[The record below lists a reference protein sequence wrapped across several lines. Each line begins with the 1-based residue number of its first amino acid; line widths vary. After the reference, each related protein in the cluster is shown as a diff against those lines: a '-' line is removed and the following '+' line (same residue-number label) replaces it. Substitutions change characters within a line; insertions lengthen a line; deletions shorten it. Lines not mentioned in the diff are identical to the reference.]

1 MEPPGGSDKGTLT
14 GRSLSKCFQ
23 RHPRERAPSQ
33 SCRNDLVHL
42 VDQYTLKRKGVY
54 QAIMGLLFSRSVMPN
69 PLQPRGL
76 QPTRLFCPWDFLGK
90 NTGVGCHFLTQ
101 GLNPHLLLQQVDSL
115 PLSHVGSPTGHQIV
129 LLGGGCN
136 SRRKPPTHLMR
147 LQSH

>member
-76 QPTRLFCPWDFLGK
+76 
-90 NTGVGCHFLTQ
+90 
-101 GLNPHLLLQQVDSL
+101 
-115 PLSHVGSPTGHQIV
+115 
-129 LLGGGCN
+129 
-136 SRRKPPTHLMR
+136 
-147 LQSH
+147 